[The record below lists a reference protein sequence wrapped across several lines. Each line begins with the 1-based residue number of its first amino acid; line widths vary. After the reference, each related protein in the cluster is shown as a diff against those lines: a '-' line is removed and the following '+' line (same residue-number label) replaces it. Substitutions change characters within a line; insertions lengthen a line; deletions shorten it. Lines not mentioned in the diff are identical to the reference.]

1 MFVSIPVRRSLL
13 ATKALKDD
21 SIMIG
26 DRELPIEII
35 LLNLKDFGIIV
46 RMDWLATYHALVDCF
61 NKKTN
66 FKF

>member
-1 MFVSIPVRRSLL
+1 MFVSIRVRKSLL

-61 NKKTN
+61 NKKAT

>member
-1 MFVSIPVRRSLL
+1 M

-26 DRELPIEII
+26 DRKLPIEII

-61 NKKTN
+61 NKKAT

>member
-1 MFVSIPVRRSLL
+1 MFVSILVRKSLL

-61 NKKTN
+61 NKKVTL
-66 FKF
+66 KF